1 VSPCT
6 AEKTAARYPEHYHS
20 TRLAYF
26 TTPRSVTSLQTLQG
40 LHGATP
46 TELDAP
52 KFYLPENI
60 TVATDYEIQQL
71 QSITPTDVQQLH
83 DIHTRMST
91 VQQTFDMDS
100 LLHVH
105 HTSLI
110 QEKRT
115 YWFATTLPY
124 VCALVLA
131 VCSRDIGQLKTLS
144 SQILQRNLTLCVH
157 SS

>member
-1 VSPCT
+1 LHCRNDS
-6 AEKTAARYPEHYHS
+6 S
-20 TRLAYF
+20 QI
-26 TTPRSVTSLQTLQG
+26 PRTLSLYNAGILHHATECYVTSDGLETLPE
-40 LHGATP
+40 LHGATQ

-71 QSITPTDVQQLH
+71 QSITPTDVQQLN

-91 VQQTFDMDS
+91 LQQTFDMDS

-110 QEKRT
+110 QEK
-115 YWFATTLPY
+115 
-124 VCALVLA
+124 
-131 VCSRDIGQLKTLS
+131 
-144 SQILQRNLTLCVH
+144 
-157 SS
+157 